1 MPDLNI
7 HPYKKIVTDLP
18 VLDHTIVV
26 DKYDIWEK
34 RLNSKKYKT
43 LLLKIKNFYQ
53 ITRKKLLTYKYKNHE
68 EKCIDILL
76 WGYPRGGRGH
86 NISLAISKISKVS
99 EVASHKNQTWEKYLK
114 GFKGTGVGVAT
125 ASKFAY
131 FYKLKFEDQR
141 ALRLDQQIADVL
153 ESGVWGKE
161 LSAVGKYSGWS
172 NRYVKYL
179 REMNSLAGK
188 IECTGDQ
195 LELALYLFGKAFR
208 LTAKPP

>member
-1 MPDLNI
+1 MPDLNLP
-7 HPYKKIVTDLP
+7 PYKKIVTDLP

-26 DKYDIWEK
+26 VDKNEIWEK
-34 RLNSKKYKT
+34 RLNSEKYETT
-43 LLLKIKNFYQ
+43 LFKIKNCYQ
-53 ITRKKLLTYKYKNHE
+53 ITRKKLLTYKYKNQE

-99 EVASHKNQTWEKYLK
+99 KVASHKNQTWEKYLK

-131 FYKLKFEDQR
+131 FYKLEFEGQK
-141 ALRLDQQIADVL
+141 ALILDQQIADVL
-153 ESGVWGKE
+153 ESGVWGKK
-161 LSAVGKYSGWS
+161 LSAVGKYSEWS

-179 REMNSLAGK
+179 SEMNALAGN
-188 IECTGDQ
+188 IGCTGDQ

-208 LTAKPP
+208 